1 MGVTMS
7 NLLRSDF
14 YRLFKSKSF
23 YICMAVEACLFILGI
38 VVLYLMQN
46 SDPTMVITDPSS
58 GIDYGMSAVFG
69 SDLIML
75 IGIVIGIFVTA
86 EFSHG
91 TMKNVVSKGYSK
103 IYIYLSKLITMIAA
117 SYIFIAVVILVGTI
131 SATIVTGN
139 LGDFSGEYVGWMFKT
154 LGIEMLLYASVTSL
168 FLMLSMVV
176 KNLGGVIAINII
188 YALMAERLIFTLLQ
202 YAVKSKIKFTEF
214 SLLNNISFYAADT
227 ATGSDYLRSAI
238 VGLVVL
244 AVTTVLGI
252 WAFTKSDIK

>member
-1 MGVTMS
+1 MS
-7 NLLRSDF
+7 NLLRSDL

-38 VVLYLMQN
+38 VLMYLMQQ
-46 SDPTMVITDPSS
+46 SEPTMVLNNPTS
-58 GIDYGMSAVFG
+58 GIDYGMSALFG
-69 SDLIML
+69 SELVML
-75 IGIVIGIFVTA
+75 IGIVIGIFVTS

-103 IYIYLSKLITMIAA
+103 VNIYLSKLITMIA
-117 SYIFIAVVILVGTI
+117 SSFIFLAVIILVGTI

-139 LGDFSGEYVGWMFKT
+139 LGDFTSDYVLWIFKT
-154 LGIEMLLYASVTSL
+154 LGIEMLLYAAVTSL
-168 FLMLSMVV
+168 FLMLSMIV

-188 YALMAERLIFTLLQ
+188 YAIMAERLLFNLLQ
-202 YAVKSKIKFTEF
+202 YIVKNKIKFSEY
-214 SLLNNISFYAADT
+214 SLLNNISLYAADNVS
-227 ATGSDYLRSAI
+227 GSDYLRSAI

-244 AVTTVLGI
+244 VVTTAIGI